1 MPIVTIAHRCE
12 NSETNRL
19 NPAAGKITAMQS
31 GSSVCLKKVMFGSS
45 HSKVSSPTPPLEPA
59 ANLARL
65 ISTFTDSTAVNHS
78 GQPDLYV
85 LAKLRP
91 NPSTRTSQRVNRFL
105 AFGCFPFISGCLV
118 FRSSCS

>member
-45 HSKVSSPTPPLEPA
+45 YSKVSSPTPPLVAA

-65 ISTFTDSTAVNHS
+65 VSTFTDSTAVNHS
-78 GQPDLYV
+78 SQPDLYA

-91 NPSTRTSQRVNRFL
+91 NPSLNRTFCGSPGL
-105 AFGCFPFISGCLV
+105 G
-118 FRSSCS
+118 

>member
-12 NSETNRL
+12 YSGTNRL
-19 NPAAGKITAMQS
+19 NPATGKITAMQS
-31 GSSVCLKKVMFGSS
+31 VSSAFQKKVMFGSS

-65 ISTFTDSTAVNHS
+65 VSTFTDSTAVNRS
-78 GQPDLYV
+78 GQPDMYA

-91 NPSTRTSQRVNRFL
+91 NPSLNRTFCGSPGL
-105 AFGCFPFISGCLV
+105 G
-118 FRSSCS
+118 

>member
-1 MPIVTIAHRCE
+1 MPIVTIAHWGG
-12 NSETNRL
+12 NLGTNRL

-31 GSSVCLKKVMFGSS
+31 GSSAFLKKVMFGSS

-65 ISTFTDSTAVNHS
+65 VSNFTDSAAVNHS
-78 GQPDLYV
+78 QPDLYA

-91 NPSTRTSQRVNRFL
+91 NPSLNRTFCGSPGL
-105 AFGCFPFISGCLV
+105 G
-118 FRSSCS
+118 

>member
-12 NSETNRL
+12 NSGTTRL

-31 GSSVCLKKVMFGSS
+31 CSSAFLKRVKFGSS

-65 ISTFTDSTAVNHS
+65 VSTFSDSTAVTHS
-78 GQPDLYV
+78 SQPDLYV
-85 LAKLRP
+85 LAKQRP
-91 NPSTRTSQRVNRFL
+91 NV
-105 AFGCFPFISGCLV
+105 
-118 FRSSCS
+118 